1 VKYNSFIK
9 IFFVNVNRIDKSS
22 LLILFIYLDIIS
34 SQNFQKLSF
43 LLLNSI
49 LKNKLLFNT

>member
-1 VKYNSFIK
+1 MKYNSFIK

-34 SQNFQKLSF
+34 SQKFQKLSF
-43 LLLNSI
+43 FFVELNFE
-49 LKNKLLFNT
+49 K